1 MTATTAHIINHTHWD
16 REWFLTSVYTRQWL
30 PGLID
35 TLEALVAANPEFC
48 FFFDGQTLVIED
60 LLQVAPAYAAR
71 VRALIRGGHLLI
83 GPYYCQPDWQ
93 QSSGELLW
101 RNLLLGHEDV
111 ARYGGTAESGWL
123 VDTFGHIRQSP
134 QLHRLAGISSLY
146 VWRGVPVLDPYFWW
160 EGPDGSRL
168 LTINL
173 FGGYRNLYGVTH
185 VPELAASRLHSEIA
199 KLRPYYP
206 TPDIPLFDGY
216 DLEDNPEDPVTFYQ
230 TLDGLGPDV
239 VVREATPPSFAALV
253 RGQPL
258 SLPVSHSELNSG
270 KYGATFPGTLSA
282 RTYLKILAS
291 DCERL
296 LFGLCEPLAALAWLR
311 GRVYEETRYEAWSRL
326 LLQNAVHDC
335 LCGVSIDQVHE
346 KMEDGYRR
354 AFEAMSA
361 DVVSSLQPIFADFA
375 PGLYAVNT
383 QPLASESWQVL
394 DDRLVRVNPAGVGV
408 TPIEVETALT
418 RPERAVASFSWKND
432 HYEAT
437 IGADGLVQLGAA
449 RLGQMRVFAEHGD
462 TYSEQQGALLGEL
475 RPAGPLIVEEENA
488 AHAVVRYEAAW
499 HRPDAGVTAT
509 VRVQMDRS
517 PLIRWQIALDS
528 RGTDLQVEMVFA
540 TAQPG
545 AIWAGMP
552 FDVTPRAAADQDLL
566 PQQLPPELAS
576 VLLGQ
581 RELHAVT
588 TFPFHDF
595 VAVSDGDATAAVF
608 ARGLHAY
615 RADGAGTV
623 TLHLRRAVEWLT
635 KTDLADREGDAGPAF
650 YVPDARC
657 ERQVLHELAFA
668 AGTFGPAS
676 TRLLALNATFQQ
688 PPLLVRKEGA
698 GARRSWQLYRESL
711 PQSSLR
717 VVDEKLQA
725 RLYNP
730 APQPQPLSQRY
741 AALDMTGAT
750 QEAISALAPY
760 HIVTLQ
766 VEAEKVELGAAEDGG
781 VTLLARPQ
789 WRVGVNRSRPDSAVL
804 AQLAQQIG
812 VLDQTLGEA
821 AAALAASQGAARLRQ
836 QHQIYVLER
845 QRLELQLSRLL
856 NLRKLA
862 QGDGPPGADYL
873 YGHDEE
879 IAALGLALNQMRIKR
894 RIYDYVV
901 QVA

>member
-1 MTATTAHIINHTHWD
+1 MSVTTAHIINHTHWD
-16 REWFLTSVYTRQWL
+16 REWFLTSVYTSQWL

-35 TLEALVAANPEFC
+35 RLEALVAANPEFR

-60 LLQVAPAYAAR
+60 LLRVAPQYAAR
-71 VRALIRGGHLLI
+71 VRALISGGHLII

-93 QSSGELLW
+93 QSSGELLL
-101 RNLLLGHEDV
+101 RNLLLGQEDV
-111 ARYGGTAESGWL
+111 VHYGGTAESGWL

-134 QLHRLAGISSLY
+134 QLHRRFGVEAVY

-185 VPELAASRLHSEIA
+185 VPELAVQRLHSEVA

-216 DLEDNPEDPVTFYQ
+216 DLEDNPEDPIAFYS
-230 TLDGLGPDV
+230 TRDGTGPDV
-239 VVREATPPSFAALV
+239 VVRAATPPSYAALL

-258 SLPVSHSELNSG
+258 PLPVSYSELNSG

-296 LFGLCEPLAALAWLR
+296 LFSLCEPLAALAWLR
-311 GRVYEETRYEAWSRL
+311 GRAYEATRYEAWSRL

-354 AFEAMSA
+354 TFDAMSA
-361 DVVSSLQPIFADFA
+361 DAESSLQTILVDFA

-383 QPLASESWQVL
+383 QPLASESWQVVG
-394 DDRLVRVNPAGVGV
+394 DRLVRVNTDGVGV
-408 TPIEVETALT
+408 TPVDEGVSLA
-418 RPERAVASFSWKND
+418 RPDRPVSDFHWKND
-432 HYEAT
+432 HYETT
-437 IGADGLVQLGAA
+437 IDSDGLVRLGEA
-449 RLGQMRVFAEHGD
+449 RLGQIRVFAEHGD
-462 TYSEQQGALLGEL
+462 TYSEQQGAPLGVLQPDE
-475 RPAGPLIVEEENA
+475 PLIVEQESA
-488 AHAVVRYEAAW
+488 AHAVLRYDAAW
-499 HRPDAGVTAT
+499 RRAGAEVTVT
-509 VRVQMDRS
+509 VRIHVDRT
-517 PLIRWQIALDS
+517 PLFRWEVELDS
-528 RGTDLQVEMVFA
+528 QGTDLQVEMAFA
-540 TAQPG
+540 TTRHG

-552 FDVTPRAAADQDLL
+552 FDVTPRAPADEDLL
-566 PQQLPPELAS
+566 PRQLPVDMAR

-595 VAVSDGDATAAVF
+595 VALSDGAETAVVF
-608 ARGLHAY
+608 VRGLHAY
-615 RADGAGTV
+615 RADGDGKV
-623 TLHLRRAVEWLT
+623 TLLLRRAVEWLT
-635 KTDLADREGDAGPAF
+635 RTDLKDREGDAGPAF

-657 ERQVLHELAFA
+657 ERQVTHEVAFA
-668 AGTFGPAS
+668 AGAFEPAS
-676 TRLLALNATFQQ
+676 TELLALNATFQQ
-688 PPLLVRKEGA
+688 PALLVHKQGA
-698 GARRSWQLYRESL
+698 GTRLTWQLFRESL

-717 VVDEKLQA
+717 VVGEQLQA

-730 APQPQPLSQRY
+730 TARPQPLSDRFV
-741 AALDMTGAT
+741 ALDMKGAAK
-750 QEAISALAPY
+750 EEISTVAPY
-760 HIVTLQ
+760 HIVTLR
-766 VEAEKVELGAAEDGG
+766 VEAEAAETAAAEGGG
-781 VTLLARPQ
+781 VTLLTPPQ
-789 WRVGVNRSRPDSAVL
+789 WRVGVNRSRPDLVVL
-804 AQLAQQIG
+804 QQLEEQI
-812 VLDQTLGEA
+812 VALDEELAAA
-821 AAALAASQGAARLRQ
+821 AAALAESEGAAQLQQ

-845 QRLELQLSRLL
+845 QRLELQLSHLL

-862 QGDGPPGADYL
+862 EGDGPPSEAYL
-873 YGHDEE
+873 YNHDEE

-901 QVA
+901 QAV